1 MLSMR
6 SARGSVLLLLAAV
19 LPISLYAQVS
29 SGNTDNDPTTALVA
43 RLSTDVPAVGTGT
56 LATSGDSLSPLDTAA
71 QPSTALAPESAPSQ
85 AGSTSDEPPGQGSTV
100 GYIDN
105 AIVGSEVRVRFDAGF
120 GDSQPDLAE
129 FFYAQCG
136 CDGGTAAGPKPG
148 LATDLNFQQLYL
160 RGEYA
165 PKKFFSFMLELPLRF
180 IQPVSFAPATVSSAS
195 PGFGDQGGLS
205 DVSAGFKLAAVASKQ
220 QYLTFQ
226 LVATFPSGDSGKGLG
241 TDHYTVAPSLLYYRK
256 VTDRFSLEGELG
268 DSHPI
273 GGDTPGFAG
282 DVVEYGIG
290 PSYVAYKSEKVQFAP
305 VLELVGWRIF
315 GGMWNNPALLGV
327 VPGLPLDTADGS
339 NIVNLKGGART
350 SIGKNQSFYVG
361 YGHALTTA
369 NIWYKQILRIEYRRT
384 F

>member
-29 SGNTDNDPTTALVA
+29 SGNTDNDPTIAVVA

-148 LATDLNFQQLYL
+148 LATDQNFQQLYL

-256 VTDRFSLEGELG
+256 VTDRFSMEGELG